1 VRQIEVLE
9 KDIELSNL
17 LDEVERGESLLI
29 SRHGRIVAR
38 LTPQAETGRAPP
50 EDIARIIDE
59 MKEAAA
65 RRGAITVEELLSAR
79 DEGRR

>member
-1 VRQIEVLE
+1 MREIEVLE
-9 KDIELSNL
+9 KDVELSNL

-38 LTPQAETGRAPP
+38 LTPQSETPRPSR
-50 EDIARIIDE
+50 EEIAAIIKE
-59 MKEAAA
+59 MEEAGA
-65 RRGAITVEELLSAR
+65 RRGTITVEELLSAR